1 MHIEKEITL
10 DCSKFSNENIFYDEL
25 IPIFG
30 FPDFFGRNINALID
44 CLSGLRYP
52 EEGMIKV
59 NVTKNGSL
67 LLILKNYSSADDVA
81 QKILMY
87 AVEFVNFRSRQKH
100 LVPAILLCLEC

>member
-10 DCSKFSNENIFYDEL
+10 DCSKFSNENIFYDEI

-67 LLILKNYSSADDVA
+67 LLILKNYSLADDIV
-81 QKILMY
+81 QKTLMFS
-87 AVEFVNFRSRQKH
+87 VESVNYRSQQDQ
-100 LVPAILLCLEC
+100 LEPAILLCLER